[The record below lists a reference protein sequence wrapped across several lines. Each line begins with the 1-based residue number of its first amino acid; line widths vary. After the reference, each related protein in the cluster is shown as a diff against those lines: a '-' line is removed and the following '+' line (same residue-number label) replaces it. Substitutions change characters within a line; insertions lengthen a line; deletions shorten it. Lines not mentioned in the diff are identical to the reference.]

1 VTILKILLFV
11 YMSVVIVLSFITP
24 PPMSGQTWS
33 EASRIFYYH
42 VPQAFV
48 AFIAFGYAMVY
59 GIIYL
64 RKKDLLSDGK
74 AALAAELGTIFCVL
88 ATITGSVFAKIAW
101 GSFWNW
107 DPRETSILILLIIYG
122 AYFAL
127 RQAVAQ
133 PERRAAFSAVYSIM
147 AFVTVPF
154 FGFVVPRIAQSLH
167 PEDTFV
173 SASSINIGGHVAFIF
188 FSLLFCFLC
197 IYIWLFN
204 IGSRIIRLEQ
214 KQLERSYGN

>member
-1 VTILKILLFV
+1 MTALKTLLLV
-11 YMSVVIVLSFITP
+11 YMSVVIVLSFTTS

-42 VPQAFV
+42 VPQALV
-48 AFIAFGYAMVY
+48 AFVAFGYAMIC

-64 RKKDLLSDGK
+64 RKKELLADGK
-74 AALAAELGTIFCVL
+74 AALAAELGLVFCVL
-88 ATITGSVFAKIAW
+88 ATITGSIFAKVAW
-101 GSFWNW
+101 GSFWHW

-133 PERRAAFSAVYSIM
+133 PERRAAFSAVYTIL

-154 FGFVVPRIAQSLH
+154 FGFVVPRVTQSLH
-167 PEDTFV
+167 PEDTLI
-173 SASSINIGGHVAFIF
+173 SANSINLGGYVAFIF
-188 FSLLFCFLC
+188 FSLLLCFLC
-197 IYIWLFN
+197 IYVWIFN
-204 IGSRIIRLEQ
+204 IGSRILRLEQ